1 MYNLYSFLSIYITAA
16 FRRCTFLHSPL
27 LCLCMQRF
35 LIAKLFS
42 HLTSARK
49 ALKSEIPH
57 FRLKKV
63 QNIRI
68 WLSLRSYL
76 KVNLQ
81 VALVMSLPILSSLC
95 FFLVYTYISL
105 FFSIE
110 KRTSEICR
118 CHCVINLFINT
129 VYCLYLLCAGK
140 YRSLHFILLEY
151 SVSIIYQL

>member
-1 MYNLYSFLSIYITAA
+1 MPGCIGDLLLFLNLYSFLSIYITAA
-16 FRRCTFLHSPL
+16 FCRCVFLYSPL
-27 LCLCMQRF
+27 LCLCMLLQRF

-76 KVNLQ
+76 KVHLH
-81 VALVMSLPILSSLC
+81 VAFVMSLPILSSLC
-95 FFLVYTYISL
+95 LYGIYLYFPFLL
-105 FFSIE
+105 NRE
-110 KRTSEICR
+110 EDLRD
-118 CHCVINLFINT
+118 L
-129 VYCLYLLCAGK
+129 
-140 YRSLHFILLEY
+140 
-151 SVSIIYQL
+151 